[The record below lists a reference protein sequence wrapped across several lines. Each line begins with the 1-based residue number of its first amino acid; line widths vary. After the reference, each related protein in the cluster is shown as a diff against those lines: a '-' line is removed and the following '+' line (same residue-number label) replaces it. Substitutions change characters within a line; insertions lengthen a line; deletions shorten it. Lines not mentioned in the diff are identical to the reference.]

1 MAQLA
6 SPGYNIYMSQYRQRR
21 LNQACRTYK
30 NRDAV
35 ILGLT
40 DGMSS
45 RLLVSCY
52 VTGETKQHKKATLFS
67 YSKFEEE

>member
-6 SPGYNIYMSQYRQRR
+6 SRGYNIYMWQYHQHH

-35 ILGLT
+35 ILGPQMTCLVVV
-40 DGMSS
+40 
-45 RLLVSCY
+45 LVSCHA
-52 VTGETKQHKKATLFS
+52 TGETKQHQKA
-67 YSKFEEE
+67 E